1 MSKKLREPIGERE
14 MKSILTHLREKRENI
29 AKSEKKS
36 VQHSLHKLDNIIKAF
51 TLLFHTGVRA
61 GELTKINTEM
71 IKEATIN
78 RFFYNNQQKVHRER
92 KIFISIVGVED
103 FKNILENTPQDGLIL
118 RRYKTTKGYKDK
130 YLVEMLNKVIHEALG
145 ERYTSHSFRH
155 GLLREMLLK
164 GYKTV
169 VVQKFAGHKNANT
182 TERYLVPSDDDILSA
197 IDSVR

>member
-1 MSKKLREPIGERE
+1 MSNKLREPIGERE
-14 MKSILTHLREKRENI
+14 MKSILTHLRKKRENI

-61 GELTKINTEM
+61 GELTQVTTAM
-71 IKEATIN
+71 IKEATIH
-78 RFFYNNQQKVHRER
+78 RFFYNNQKKVHRER
-92 KIFISIVGVED
+92 KIFISIAGVED
-103 FKNILENTPQDGLIL
+103 FENILKNTKGKGLVL
-118 RRYKTTKGYKDK
+118 KKYKTTKGYDSE
-130 YLVEMLNKVIHEALG
+130 YLVKMLNEAIHEALG

-182 TERYLVPSDDDILSA
+182 TERYLVPSDDDIFSA